1 MKQRSRWAR
10 AVNPHIGPKTWLKQ
24 MQYDWVTEQVEYTS
38 QLEYTSDAIFQDR
51 SKLNHLFPRLLHHA
65 LVTFSASDILTFL
78 GRNLSGNCLGEVLT
92 DCQKKRHPGARVKH
106 RMKQNCIKMYD
117 RFGLVLRVETVINSA
132 RELRVRRTRPR
143 NGKPAKAW
151 CPMNKGATHRASY
164 QRVSRAANDCYRN
177 ALAVVQ
183 DPTPADQP
191 VAELTKSMDH
201 RGRRYSGFNPGR
213 MDDIRVFQ
221 AVLSGAH
228 ELRGFHNS
236 DIRHQLP

>member
-1 MKQRSRWAR
+1 
-10 AVNPHIGPKTWLKQ
+10 
-24 MQYDWVTEQVEYTS
+24 
-38 QLEYTSDAIFQDR
+38 
-51 SKLNHLFPRLLHHA
+51 
-65 LVTFSASDILTFL
+65 
-78 GRNLSGNCLGEVLT
+78 
-92 DCQKKRHPGARVKH
+92 
-106 RMKQNCIKMYD
+106 
-117 RFGLVLRVETVINSA
+117 
-132 RELRVRRTRPR
+132 
-143 NGKPAKAW
+143 
-151 CPMNKGATHRASY
+151 MNKGVTNRASY
-164 QRVSRAANDCYRN
+164 QRASRTASDCYLN

-183 DPTPADQP
+183 DPTPADQQ